1 MIFLKDG
8 VRYTPYTYNSE
19 KELEDMVIEHFKEI
33 FGENAMFFD
42 KQTMETE
49 AGIKAKN
56 DGVII
61 SLDENKWYV
70 LEVELATHPIYEHI
84 IAQIAKFKN
93 AHRNLKT
100 RKKIVEALFHTIK
113 KDSVKSAIFE
123 SKIKDA
129 YKFLTD
135 LIDSNPIIAI
145 VIDSKTRELEEAC
158 DALPFSTKVIEF
170 KTYRREN
177 VGLGVHIHSFEPL
190 FKKEITEPQV
200 KPAEVSVKTM
210 PRALTEIL
218 GVTKLMYKGYSY
230 SNAAKNVASKY
241 NIKESTVRD
250 KCTRQL
256 GLNTEQFT
264 QLAQNKA
271 NLISLLK
278 EKYSKH
284 GMLIEESFR

>member
-1 MIFLKDG
+1 MILLKDE

-19 KELEDMVIEHFKEI
+19 KELEDMVIEHFEEI

-49 AGIKAKN
+49 AGIRAKN

-84 IAQIAKFKN
+84 ITQITKFKN
-93 AHRNLKT
+93 AHKHLET
-100 RKKIVEALFHTIK
+100 RKRIVNAIFYAIK
-113 KDSVKSAIFE
+113 RDPIKNAIFE
-123 SKIKDA
+123 SKIKDIH
-129 YKFLTD
+129 KFLTD
-135 LIDSNPIIAI
+135 LIDSDPTIAI

-158 DALPFSTKVIEF
+158 DTLPFSTKVVEF
-170 KTYRREN
+170 QTYKREN

-190 FKKEITEPQV
+190 FKKEIA
-200 KPAEVSVKTM
+200 KPEKKPVEVSLKTM
-210 PRALTEIL
+210 PRALTQALE
-218 GVTKLMYKGYSY
+218 VAKLMDKGYSF
-230 SNAAKNVASKY
+230 SNAAKNIASKY
-241 NIKESTVRD
+241 KVTESTVRD

-256 GLNTEQFT
+256 GLNTEQFI
-264 QLAQNKA
+264 QLAQNKV

-278 EKYSKH
+278 ERYPEH
-284 GMLIEESFR
+284 GTLIEQLFA